1 MTARIIWTA
10 TVLLLLALVS
20 AELVRLERIE
30 DQCSHSL
37 DARDRIADLALE
49 LAEVNGDALAYCAQ
63 TLGTHAEQHE
73 ACSCWSPST
82 FVHVVRE

>member
-10 TVLLLLALVS
+10 TTLLLLTLVS
-20 AELVRLERIE
+20 AELVRLERAE
-30 DQCSHSL
+30 DQCAHSL
-37 DARDRIADLALE
+37 DARERVADLALE
-49 LAEVNGDALAYCAQ
+49 LARLNAEALDYCAD
-63 TLGTHAEQHE
+63 TLATHAEQHE